1 MKHVVSLLHRPANAA
16 GLREV
21 LFLAGALQGIVF
33 HGLGRLTK
41 RQGMD
46 AKLGSQLTKRRGTLT
61 KLHSARTK
69 PCGMLAKPGGRLTK
83 GLGMDAKAPGSVTKA
98 RGGVTKPRCG
108 LTKLDFDPFPPRKP
122 LFLACFQPSTP
133 LW

>member
-1 MKHVVSLLHRPANAA
+1 MKHVVSLVHRPANAA

-21 LFLAGALQGIVF
+21 LFRAGTLQGMIF
-33 HGLGRLTK
+33 SELGMLTK
-41 RQGMD
+41 RQGMH
-46 AKLGSQLTKRRGTLT
+46 AKLGSQLTKRRGILT
-61 KLHSARTK
+61 KRHSALTK
-69 PCGMLAKPGGRLTK
+69 PCGMHTKLGGRLTK
-83 GLGMDAKAPGSVTKA
+83 GLGMDAKSHGIVTKA
-98 RGGVTKPRCG
+98 CGGVTKPRSG